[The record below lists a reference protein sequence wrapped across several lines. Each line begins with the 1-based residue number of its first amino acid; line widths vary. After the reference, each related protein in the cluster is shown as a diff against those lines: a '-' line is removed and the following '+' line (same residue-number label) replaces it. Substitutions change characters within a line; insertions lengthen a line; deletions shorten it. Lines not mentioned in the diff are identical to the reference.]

1 MAAAW
6 SSTCTSPPLIPE
18 LEQFAMN
25 AGRSPQRVG
34 AADLADQIPHVSG
47 YAGSAVGAG
56 FSLGRCWPRPIS

>member
-1 MAAAW
+1 
-6 SSTCTSPPLIPE
+6 
-18 LEQFAMN
+18 MN

-56 FSLGRCWPRPIS
+56 LFSWPVLAAPYFLALKFDTGLSG